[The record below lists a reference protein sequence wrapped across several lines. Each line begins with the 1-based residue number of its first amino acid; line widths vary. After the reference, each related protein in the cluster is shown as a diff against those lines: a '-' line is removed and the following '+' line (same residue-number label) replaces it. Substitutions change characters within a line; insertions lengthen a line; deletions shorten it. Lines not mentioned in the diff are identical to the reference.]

1 MERHPLDLVS
11 LTAGAVFTL
20 TALLALTRA
29 VTITVADL
37 RWIGPGL
44 LVLFG
49 VVLVASSVSRGS
61 GAEEAQDAGDA
72 GDAGYAGPG
81 ARPDHARHGSVRS
94 ED

>member
-20 TALLALTRA
+20 TALLALTQA
-29 VTITVADL
+29 VTLTMADL

-49 VVLVASSVSRGS
+49 VVLVASSVPRGS
-61 GAEEAQDAGDA
+61 GSEEADDAEASTRSGH
-72 GDAGYAGPG
+72 GP
-81 ARPDHARHGSVRS
+81 DGSVGT
-94 ED
+94 DD

>member
-29 VTITVADL
+29 VTITMADL

-61 GAEEAQDAGDA
+61 RSDASGDAEDAGT
-72 GDAGYAGPG
+72 G

>member
-20 TALLALTRA
+20 IALVTLTRA

-37 RWIGPGL
+37 RWIGPAL

-49 VVLVASSVSRGS
+49 VVLVASSVSRRGE
-61 GAEEAQDAGDA
+61 AEERETPQLSHDT
-72 GDAGYAGPG
+72 P
-81 ARPDHARHGSVRS
+81 R
-94 ED
+94 